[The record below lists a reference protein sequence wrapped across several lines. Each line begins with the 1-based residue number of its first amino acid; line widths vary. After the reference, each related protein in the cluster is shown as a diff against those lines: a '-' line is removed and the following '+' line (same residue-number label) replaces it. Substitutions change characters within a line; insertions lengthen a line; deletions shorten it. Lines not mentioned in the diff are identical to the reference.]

1 MGDALGT
8 HLPGYLCP
16 RDTFGTFFHEALA
29 IAPLVYPVFEMRVQD
44 LYGYR
49 DSVTGDRV

>member
-1 MGDALGT
+1 MRWGHTCQGICALEIQ
-8 HLPGYLCP
+8 L
-16 RDTFGTFFHEALA
+16 GTFFHEALA

-49 DSVTGDRV
+49 DSVTGDHV